1 MHFSWRLWHPTKG
14 TIVSTILTISAAQQV
29 VSVKEARK
37 LLGQKSKT
45 LTKEELETLIK
56 ETETVVRLS
65 IRTFISSK
73 KVINNDNIEAT
84 SL

>member
-1 MHFSWRLWHPTKG
+1 M
-14 TIVSTILTISAAQQV
+14 STISTITPAKQV
-29 VSVKEARK
+29 VSLKEAQK
-37 LLGQKSKT
+37 LLGQKAKT
-45 LTKEELETLIK
+45 LTNKELEILIA

-73 KVINNDNIEAT
+73 NIENNATIEGVT